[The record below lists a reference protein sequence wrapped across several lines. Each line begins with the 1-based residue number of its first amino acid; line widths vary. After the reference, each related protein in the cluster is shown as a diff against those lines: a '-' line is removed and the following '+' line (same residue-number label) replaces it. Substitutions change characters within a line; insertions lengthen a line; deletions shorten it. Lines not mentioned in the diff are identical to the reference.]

1 MKALEAAHKAE
12 TRELLNK
19 WNSVIIPNFENEV
32 ALIEIELK
40 KRHQN
45 ELDMFR
51 EAVEREQSEQIVH
64 YSGEILNLRK
74 KSEVLGTQGYYKE
87 AKTLKKKVKELISA
101 EKEKH
106 DNSSKEKFVNRSQL
120 LLQKQTKEMLG
131 LKKKHAS
138 QREELDQQRRRE
150 FEIIERRFINV
161 WTEMETKFRKEGQK
175 LDRDSTVKK
184 MQLRDAAKKTIALR

>member
-1 MKALEAAHKAE
+1 
-12 TRELLNK
+12 
-19 WNSVIIPNFENEV
+19 
-32 ALIEIELK
+32 LK
-40 KRHQN
+40 R
-45 ELDMFR
+45 
-51 EAVEREQSEQIVH
+51 
-64 YSGEILNLRK
+64 
-74 KSEVLGTQGYYKE
+74 
-87 AKTLKKKVKELISA
+87 KVKELVSS

-106 DNSSKEKFVNRSQL
+106 ENTSKEKFVNRSQL
-120 LLQKQTKEMLG
+120 LLSKQTKEMLS